1 MTYDTGFI
9 RNGQASRKEFDPEIV
24 RRELAIIRD
33 DLHCNAVQIVG
44 GDADRLE
51 LAARCAA
58 ELGLEVWF
66 SPYPLELAPV
76 EILSLFDDCARRAER
91 LRQTGAEVV
100 FVTGVELSLMNREFL
115 PGDTVWERLEFL
127 LENPDARGERL
138 ADLIARLDVFLGEA
152 VTVVREHFRG
162 ELTYCAIPF
171 ERIDWTPFD
180 IRSIELIRSAE
191 VADQF
196 RAGVRDLVAQ
206 GKPLAVTG
214 FGTATWRGAADVAPR
229 SGEIVE
235 YDTATGDPIRLTG
248 DYIRD
253 ESGQAAYLTELLEI
267 FDSEGVD
274 SAFVFLFALHS
285 HPHRPGGDPR
295 DDLDLASLGI
305 VKVLDGRRGKTYPDM
320 AWEPKAAFS
329 AVAEF
334 YDGGDATPIGCA
346 TGPLGAKQLSDIPW
360 NDVHFPAET
369 AGETA

>member
-9 RNGQASRKEFDPEIV
+9 RHGRASRKEFDAEIV

-66 SPYPLELAPV
+66 SPYPLELTATQ
-76 EILSLFDDCARRAER
+76 ILSLFADCARRAER
-91 LRQTGAEVV
+91 LRRTGAEVV
-100 FVTGVELSLMNREFL
+100 FVTGVELSLMNRGFL

-127 LENPDARGERL
+127 LGNPDIRGERL
-138 ADLIARLDVFLGEA
+138 TELIAGLDDFLGEA
-152 VTVVREHFRG
+152 VRVVREAFGG

-180 IRSIELIRSAE
+180 IMSIELIRSAE

-196 RAGVRDLVAQ
+196 PAGVRELVAQ
-206 GKPLAVTG
+206 GKPLAITG
-214 FGTATWRGAADVAPR
+214 FGTATWHGAAEVAPR
-229 SGEIVE
+229 SNEIVE
-235 YDTATGDPIRLTG
+235 YDTATGDPIRLNG
-248 DYIRD
+248 QYARD
-253 ESGQAAYLTELLEI
+253 EAGQAAYLSELLEI

-305 VKVLDGRRGKTYPDM
+305 VKVLEGRHGDTYPDL
-320 AWEPKAAFS
+320 AWEPKAAFA
-329 AVAEF
+329 AVAE
-334 YDGGDATPIGCA
+334 YYGGMTGRSVATPA
-346 TGPLGAKQLSDIPW
+346 
-360 NDVHFPAET
+360 F
-369 AGETA
+369 